1 MFFTSQTHLTFL
13 NKLKIYKLYTEN
25 KILGDTLSG
34 EAMQFSVAVI
44 AFGCERLRLT
54 VTITFL
60 TLMAFTYSQDCNT
73 ISQCSCR
80 KYSKISLA
88 LK

>member
-1 MFFTSQTHLTFL
+1 MNL
-13 NKLKIYKLYTEN
+13 KLKIYKWYT
-25 KILGDTLSG
+25 KKKLLGDILSG
-34 EAMQFSVAVI
+34 EAMQFSVALI

-54 VTITFL
+54 VTTTFL
-60 TLMAFTYSQDCNT
+60 TLRAFTYSQDCNM

>member
-1 MFFTSQTHLTFL
+1 
-13 NKLKIYKLYTEN
+13 
-25 KILGDTLSG
+25 
-34 EAMQFSVAVI
+34 MQFSVTLV

-54 VTITFL
+54 VTITFS
-60 TLMAFTYSQDCNT
+60 TLMAFTYSQDCNM

-80 KYSKISLA
+80 KYSKISLV